1 MKQHS
6 IQIRRLA
13 LAATLGA
20 AFLLPPAALRAA
32 EGQEP
37 LKLQLPM
44 PTLKGTPE
52 DLPKG
57 ANIEPMSDKPPAPF
71 LVPAGVKNVAL
82 GKKVTS
88 SVTPFTGEL
97 AQITDGLKEAFDDQA
112 VEFKKGTQWVQVDL
126 GEPYKIYAVAV
137 WHDHRYIQLF
147 KSVIVQV
154 SDDPDFK
161 ASVTTLFNNDTDN
174 SSGLGIG
181 TDKQYFETRYGRVI
195 DGKGAVGRYVRSYT
209 KGSSQSAINVHQE
222 IEVYALPAK

>member
-1 MKQHS
+1 MKRYP
-6 IQIRRLA
+6 IQLRTWALASALAGAVLLEPLA
-13 LAATLGA
+13 LL
-20 AFLLPPAALRAA
+20 AA

-57 ANIEPMSDKPPAPF
+57 ANIEPMSDKPPAAL
-71 LVPAGVKNVAL
+71 LVPAGVKNVAQ

-88 SVTPFTGEL
+88 SVAPFTGEL
-97 AQITDGLKEAFDDQA
+97 SQITDGLKEAFDDQA

-154 SDDPDFK
+154 SNDPDFK
-161 ASVTTLFNNDTDN
+161 TGVTTLFNNDTDN
-174 SSGLGIG
+174 SAGLGIG

-195 DGKGAVGRYVRSYT
+195 DGKGTEARYVRSYT

-222 IEVYALPAK
+222 VEVYALPAK